1 MEIPQSQASI
11 NKDAASAAANL
22 SKKSPVPSAD
32 WKDKLD
38 QAKKDPAVKQYIAQL
53 AQGWAKTA
61 GTLIKPT
68 QGLTSTVTLQKTIPA
83 LVSAAKKTNN
93 NLTSTQIGQILAK
106 SAPTIWNNTADK
118 SAAIAQLKN
127 ELEKQRVTVDG
138 ASVSTASAKPA
149 TKYYYGKPGQM
160 SSSVAASK
168 AGKDLQKM
176 FGQPRGGIQ
185 SMQSDLAEASLP
197 DAIKGNIQQWKDTF
211 KGSTPAP
218 NSTTK
223 ATPTTTTA
231 PSAMA
236 TVGPAADQYRE
247 AFVRWSD
254 AQLASKDPVTYRAIA
269 MDDVRALPG
278 LGAKLDQALQAVV
291 SARDTP
297 QSTAAIAQYLEL
309 AVAGVQA
316 RSQEIKNKAP
326 EVAAQALSGAQANL
340 ASIQQTLSQ
349 VGVNPR
355 ALSAFGSKAKSK
367 NVVTTGNAEADALL
381 KQAGF
386 SL

>member
-1 MEIPQSQASI
+1 MQIHEITRPLTEGILGDIGRGVFQGATGMEIPQSQASI

-22 SKKSPVPSAD
+22 SKKNTVPSAD

-38 QAKKDPAVKQYIAQL
+38 QSKKDPAVKQYISQL

-106 SAPTIWNNTADK
+106 SAPTIWTNTADK

-127 ELEKQRVTVDG
+127 ELEKQGVTVDG

-160 SSSVAASK
+160 SAAVAASK

-185 SMQSDLAEASLP
+185 GMQSDLNEA
-197 DAIKGNIQQWKDTF
+197 
-211 KGSTPAP
+211 
-218 NSTTK
+218 
-223 ATPTTTTA
+223 AT
-231 PSAMA
+231 M
-236 TVGPAADQYRE
+236 GPAADQYRE

-297 QSTAAIAQYLEL
+297 QSAAAIAQYLEL

-316 RSQEIKNKAP
+316 RSQELKNKAP
-326 EVAAQALSGAQANL
+326 EVATQALSGAQANL
-340 ASIQQTLSQ
+340 GSVQQTLSQ

-355 ALSAFGSKAKSK
+355 ALSAFGSKAKSR
-367 NVVTTGNAEADALL
+367 NVVTTGNDEADALL

>member
-1 MEIPQSQASI
+1 MQIHEITCRQLDEGILGDIGRGVFQGATGMEIPQSQASI

-22 SKKSPVPSAD
+22 SKKSPVPSAE

-38 QAKKDPAVKQYIAQL
+38 QAKKDPAVKQYITQL

-68 QGLTSTVTLQKTIPA
+68 QGLTSTATLQKTIPA

-127 ELEKQRVTVDG
+127 ELEKQGVTVDG
-138 ASVSTASAKPA
+138 ASVATAPAKPA

-160 SSSVAASK
+160 SSTVAASK
-168 AGKDLQKM
+168 PGQNMQKM
-176 FGQPRGGIQ
+176 FGQPKGGIQ
-185 SMQSDLAEASLP
+185 GMQSDLNEA
-197 DAIKGNIQQWKDTF
+197 A
-211 KGSTPAP
+211 
-218 NSTTK
+218 
-223 ATPTTTTA
+223 AT
-231 PSAMA
+231 
-236 TVGPAADQYRE
+236 GPVADQYQE
-247 AFVRWSD
+247 AFVQWSD
-254 AQLASKDPVTYRAIA
+254 AQLASKDPVTYRAIT

-278 LGAKLDQALQAVV
+278 LGAELAKALQAVV

-297 QSTAAIAQYLEL
+297 QSAAAIAQYLEL

-316 RSQEIKNKAP
+316 KSQELKNKAP
-326 EVAAQALSGAQANL
+326 EVATRALSGAQANL
-340 ASIQQTLSQ
+340 GSVQQTLSQ

-367 NVVTTGNAEADALL
+367 NVVTTGNDEADALL

>member
-1 MEIPQSQASI
+1 MQIYEITCRKLDEGILGDIGRGVFQGATGMEIPQSQASI
-11 NKDAASAAANL
+11 NKDAASAAAKL
-22 SKKSPVPSAD
+22 QAQGYGPAGTAPPGKKSPVPSAD
-32 WKDKLD
+32 WKDKLA
-38 QAKKDPAVKQYIAQL
+38 QAKKDPAVKQYVSQL
-53 AQGWAKTA
+53 AQGWAQEAKKVPAPTA
-61 GTLIKPT
+61 PATATPNQATNVVPIKPNQPT
-68 QGLTSTVTLQKTIPA
+68 PTPA
-83 LVSAAKKTNN
+83 ARAN
-93 NLTSTQIGQILAK
+93 
-106 SAPTIWNNTADK
+106 
-118 SAAIAQLKN
+118 
-127 ELEKQRVTVDG
+127 
-138 ASVSTASAKPA
+138 
-149 TKYYYGKPGQM
+149 PGQM
-160 SSSVAASK
+160 SAAVAASK
-168 AGKDLQKM
+168 AGQDLQKM

-185 SMQSDLAEASLP
+185 GMQSDLNEA
-197 DAIKGNIQQWKDTF
+197 
-211 KGSTPAP
+211 
-218 NSTTK
+218 
-223 ATPTTTTA
+223 AT
-231 PSAMA
+231 M
-236 TVGPAADQYRE
+236 GPAADQYRE

-297 QSTAAIAQYLEL
+297 QSAAAIAQYLEL

-326 EVAAQALSGAQANL
+326 EVATQALSGAQANL

>member
-1 MEIPQSQASI
+1 MQIHEITRPLTEGILGDIGRGVFQGATGMEIPQSQASI

-38 QAKKDPAVKQYIAQL
+38 QAKKDPAVKQYITQL

-68 QGLTSTVTLQKTIPA
+68 QGLTSTATLQKTIPA

-106 SAPTIWNNTADK
+106 SAPTIWTNTADK

-127 ELEKQRVTVDG
+127 ELEKQGVTVDG

-185 SMQSDLAEASLP
+185 GMQSDLNEA
-197 DAIKGNIQQWKDTF
+197 
-211 KGSTPAP
+211 
-218 NSTTK
+218 
-223 ATPTTTTA
+223 AT
-231 PSAMA
+231 M
-236 TVGPAADQYRE
+236 GPAADQYRE

-278 LGAKLDQALQAVV
+278 LGAKLDQTLQAVV

-297 QSTAAIAQYLEL
+297 QSAAAIAQYLEL

-316 RSQEIKNKAP
+316 KSQELKNKAP
-326 EVAAQALSGAQANL
+326 EVATRALSGAQANL
-340 ASIQQTLSQ
+340 GSVQQILSQ

-367 NVVTTGNAEADALL
+367 NVVTTGNDEADALL

>member
-1 MEIPQSQASI
+1 MQIHEITRPLTEGILGDIGRGVFQGATGMEIPQSQASI

-22 SKKSPVPSAD
+22 SKKNTVPSAD

-38 QAKKDPAVKQYIAQL
+38 QSKKDPAVKQYITQL

-106 SAPTIWNNTADK
+106 SAPTIWTNTADK

-127 ELEKQRVTVDG
+127 ELEKQGVTVDG
-138 ASVSTASAKPA
+138 ASVSTASTKPA

-185 SMQSDLAEASLP
+185 GMQSDLNEA
-197 DAIKGNIQQWKDTF
+197 
-211 KGSTPAP
+211 
-218 NSTTK
+218 
-223 ATPTTTTA
+223 AT
-231 PSAMA
+231 M
-236 TVGPAADQYRE
+236 GPAADQYRE

-297 QSTAAIAQYLEL
+297 QSAAAIAQYLEL

-316 RSQEIKNKAP
+316 RSQELKNKAP
-326 EVAAQALSGAQANL
+326 EVATQALSGAQANL
-340 ASIQQTLSQ
+340 GSVQQTLSQ

-355 ALSAFGSKAKSK
+355 ALSAFGSKAKSR
-367 NVVTTGNAEADALL
+367 NVVTTGNDEADALL

>member
-1 MEIPQSQASI
+1 MQIHEITCRKLDEGILGDIGRGVFQGATGMEIPQSQASI

-22 SKKSPVPSAD
+22 SKKSSVPSAE
-32 WKDKLD
+32 WKDKLA
-38 QAKKDPAVKQYIAQL
+38 QSKRDPAVKQYISQL

-68 QGLTSTVTLQKTIPA
+68 QGLTSTATLQKTIPT
-83 LVSAAKKTNN
+83 LVTAAKKTNN
-93 NLTSTQIGQILAK
+93 NLTSTQIGQQLAK

-118 SAAIAQLKN
+118 SAAIAQLKT
-127 ELEKQRVTVDG
+127 ELAKQGITVDG
-138 ASVSTASAKPA
+138 ASATAATAKPA
-149 TKYYYGKPGQM
+149 TKYSYGKPGQM

-185 SMQSDLAEASLP
+185 GMQSDLNEA
-197 DAIKGNIQQWKDTF
+197 
-211 KGSTPAP
+211 
-218 NSTTK
+218 
-223 ATPTTTTA
+223 AT
-231 PSAMA
+231 M
-236 TVGPAADQYRE
+236 GPAADQYQA
-247 AFVRWSD
+247 AFVQWSD
-254 AQLASKDPVTYRAIA
+254 AQLASKDPVTYQAIT
-269 MDDVRALPG
+269 MKDVL
-278 LGAKLDQALQAVV
+278 AKFPDLKGELDRALQAVV

-326 EVAAQALSGAQANL
+326 EVAINALSNAQANL
-340 ASIQQTLSQ
+340 GSVQQTLSK

-367 NVVTTGNAEADALL
+367 NVVTTGNDEADAFL